1 LAEDA
6 WAYTPLWPGQ
16 VREERDEYVLWHG
29 ATPVQRGS
37 VTRIRLSDSERG
49 IADARAWFRERGR
62 EYIEWFVA
70 DGSEPAD
77 LEERLLAHGATEQ
90 DDYAAMIVTTPPP
103 GAERFEA
110 RPIRTFEELVRQRE
124 LQWEIFDV
132 RTELREAG
140 RQRHEQA
147 WQEYAEMDDWV
158 AFGAFAGNEL
168 IAGAGVIFTPL
179 GGFLAGGGTHPDW
192 RRRGAYSALVRARW
206 DEAARRG
213 VPVLAVHAAATSRP
227 ILERLG
233 FRTVSHVHVLL
244 DHAG

>member
-1 LAEDA
+1 
-6 WAYTPLWPGQ
+6 

-37 VTRIRLSDSERG
+37 VTRIRLGDVERG
-49 IADARAWFRERGR
+49 VADARAWFRERGR
-62 EYIEWFVA
+62 EDFEWFVA

-77 LEERLLAHGATEQ
+77 LRERLLALGASEEEAS
-90 DDYAAMIVTTPPP
+90 AAMIATTAPPAAD
-103 GAERFEA
+103 GFDA
-110 RPIRTFEELVRQRE
+110 RPIRTFEELVQQRE

-132 RTELREAG
+132 RAELREVG
-140 RQRHEQA
+140 RKRHEQA
-147 WQEYAEMDDWV
+147 WEEYAAMDDWV
-158 AFGAFAGNEL
+158 AFGAFAGDE
-168 IAGAGVIFTPL
+168 IVATAGVIFTPL
-179 GGFLAGGGTHPDW
+179 GGFLAGGGTHRDW
-192 RRRGAYSALVRARW
+192 RGRGAYRALVRARW

-213 VPVLAVHAAATSRP
+213 VPVLAVQARPTSRP